1 MNEIMGHHMPSVA
14 LSPEKSGFG
23 PLLFAGKIEEG
34 IENAG
39 RLGFSAVELSLRD
52 SDFLHRE
59 KITHLLK
66 ENNLKVSTI
75 ATGQS
80 YYKDGFSLCAK
91 QVEKRKRTVQRLKG
105 HIRFASQLGA
115 QVIIGG
121 IRGTFEGTAWRH
133 PVPHKLYQATL
144 DSIKESLEYACK
156 YGVILTLEPINRY
169 ETNFINTVEEALEL
183 VEKLKAENF
192 KILLDTFHMNIDE
205 PNLGEAILKGEKYL
219 SCIHFA
225 DSNRFAPGMGHI
237 DFKEVYC
244 SLKKIN
250 YLGCIC
256 AEVLPVPD
264 DLSAMEQSIH
274 FLTRLLSSN

>member
-1 MNEIMGHHMPSVA
+1 MHSLTTSVA
-14 LSPEKSGFG
+14 LSPEKSGFD
-23 PLLFAGKIEEG
+23 PLLFTGNIEEG
-34 IENAG
+34 IKNAAQ
-39 RLGFSAVELSLRD
+39 LGFSAVELSLRD
-52 SDFLHRE
+52 SDSLDRE
-59 KITHLLK
+59 KIIGLLK

-80 YYKDGFSLCAK
+80 YYRDGFSLCAK
-91 QVEKRKRTVQRLKG
+91 ETEKRRKVIQRLKG
-105 HIRFASQLGA
+105 HIRLASQLGA

-121 IRGTFEGTAWRH
+121 IRGTFEGIPWRD
-133 PVPHKLYQATL
+133 PVPYKLYRVTL
-144 DSIKESLEYACK
+144 DSIKESLDYASK
-156 YGVILTLEPINRY
+156 YGVILTLETINRY
-169 ETNFINTVEEALEL
+169 ETNFINTTEEALEL

-205 PNLGEAILKGEKYL
+205 PDLGEAILKAGKHL

-237 DFKEVYC
+237 DFEEVYR

-250 YLGCIC
+250 YQGYIC

-264 DLSAMEQSIH
+264 DLSAMKQSIH

>member
-1 MNEIMGHHMPSVA
+1 MCSFATSVA

-23 PLLFAGKIEEG
+23 PLLFAGNIEEG
-34 IENAG
+34 IKNAAK
-39 RLGFSAVELSLRD
+39 LGFSAVELSLRD
-52 SDFLHRE
+52 SDSLDRE
-59 KITHLLK
+59 KVTHLLK

-91 QVEKRKRTVQRLKG
+91 GAEKRRKVIQRLKG
-105 HIRFASQLGA
+105 HIRFASQLGT

-121 IRGTFEGTAWRH
+121 VRGTFESIPWRH
-133 PVPHKLYQATL
+133 PVPHRLYQATL
-144 DSIKESLEYACK
+144 DSIEESLEYACK

-169 ETNFINTVEEALEL
+169 ETNFINTTEEALEL
-183 VEKLKAENF
+183 LEKLKVENF

-205 PNLGEAILKGEKYL
+205 PNLGEAILKAGKHL
-219 SCIHFA
+219 SFIHFA

-237 DFKEVYC
+237 DFKEVYR

-250 YLGCIC
+250 YQGYIC
-256 AEVLPVPD
+256 AEVLPVPN
-264 DLSAMEQSIH
+264 DLLAMKQSIH
-274 FLTRLLSSN
+274 SLRRLINTR

>member
-1 MNEIMGHHMPSVA
+1 MPSIA

-23 PLLFAGKIEEG
+23 PLLFAGNIEEG
-34 IENAG
+34 IRNAAQ
-39 RLGFSAVELSLRD
+39 LGFSAVELSLRD
-52 SDFLHRE
+52 SDSLDRE

-91 QVEKRKRTVQRLKG
+91 ETEKRRKVIQRLKG
-105 HIRFASQLGA
+105 HIRFASQLDA

-121 IRGTFEGTAWRH
+121 VRGTFEGISWRH
-133 PVPHKLYQATL
+133 PVPDKLYQAAL
-144 DSIKESLEYACK
+144 DSIKESLEYACR

-169 ETNFINTVEEALEL
+169 ETNFINTTEEVLEL
-183 VEKLKAENF
+183 IEKLKAENF

-205 PNLGEAILKGEKYL
+205 PNLGEAILKTGNHL

-225 DSNRFAPGMGHI
+225 DSNRFTPGMGHI
-237 DFKEVYC
+237 DFEEVYR

-250 YLGCIC
+250 YRGYIC

-264 DLSAMEQSIH
+264 DLSAMKQSIH
-274 FLTRLLSSN
+274 FFKKIDRFF